1 MKTNVKEYIKNEVLI
16 FDGAMGTYY
25 SKRNRC
31 QALACEMANT
41 AAPEEIKT
49 IHREYIDAGCRAIM
63 TNTFGV
69 NRKTFGEMYCESAID
84 AGYKLAVEAAGDD
97 AFVFADIGPIPVTD
111 DDDLN
116 AEYRYVI
123 DRFFSLGAE
132 NFYFETNALDV
143 GLHEAAAYVKQ
154 LNPNAFV
161 MVGFAAQPDGFTC
174 AGENVK
180 DLLKRA
186 DEDENIDCMGLN
198 CISSARHMVKIAHKL
213 GQMKKPMMFMPDGG
227 YPTVV
232 GGRTYYDSG
241 ADYFGEQ
248 MCHLAATGARV
259 LGGCC
264 GTTPKHIAAMVQE
277 LKAMRVKSIAP
288 EKKTELKTNTH
299 TPSRF
304 WAELCDPEKKPFAVE
319 LDPPEST
326 DISKFMEGAA
336 RLRDGGVS
344 IMTIADCPVAR
355 ARMDSS
361 LLACKVRRELG
372 LETLPHMT
380 CRDRNLNATK
390 ALILGLSA
398 EDVQNVLVITG
409 DPIPTGFRDEV
420 KSVYNF
426 NSRLLAN
433 YINSLK
439 EDLLPEDFQVYGA
452 LNVNAHNFKIQLKLA
467 KDKVEKGMSAFFTQ
481 PVLTEQAFENLKLAK
496 QELDAKILGGII
508 PVVSQRNA
516 MFMNSEIA
524 GINVDERIIELYKD
538 ADRARGEELAVEIST
553 RVAKGIAPYVD
564 GFYLITPF
572 TRTELMVRIMDS
584 IRNELG

>member
-1 MKTNVKEYIKNEVLI
+1 MKTTVKEFIEKELLI

-31 QALACEMANT
+31 QALACEMANI
-41 AAPEEIKT
+41 AAPEEIKA
-49 IHREYIDAGCRAIM
+49 IHREYIEAGCKAIM

-69 NRKTFGEMYCESAID
+69 NRKSFGGMYCESVID
-84 AGYKLAVEAAGDD
+84 AGYKLAVEAAGED

-116 AEYRYVI
+116 EEYRYVI
-123 DRFFSLGAE
+123 DRFFALGAK

-154 LNPNAFV
+154 LDPNAYV

-213 GQMKKPMMFMPDGG
+213 EPMHKPMMYMPDGG

-241 ADYFGEQ
+241 ADYFAEQ
-248 MCHLAATGARV
+248 MSHLAATGAKV

-277 LKAMRVKSIAP
+277 LKAMRVKAVAP
-288 EKKTELKTNTH
+288 EQKTEVKTNTH

-304 WAELCDPEKKPFAVE
+304 WAELCDPDKKPFAVE
-319 LDPPEST
+319 LDPPEGT

-390 ALILGLSA
+390 ALLLGLSA

-433 YINSLK
+433 YIKSLK
-439 EDLLPEDFQVYGA
+439 EDVLPEDFQVYGA
-452 LNVNAHNFKIQLKLA
+452 LNINANNFKIQLKLA

-481 PVLTEQAFENLKLAK
+481 PVLTEQAFENLKLAR

-524 GINVDERIIELYKD
+524 GINVDERIIDLYEG
-538 ADRARGEELAVEIST
+538 ADRTRGEELAVEIST
-553 RVAKGIAPYVD
+553 KVAKGIAPYVD

-584 IRNELG
+584 IRDNL